1 MALSQLPQF
10 MQAIKNIESGGGN
23 YQIQGPTHPTMGPA
37 LGAYQIMQS
46 NWNVWAREAG
56 IPGANWRNRDAQDRV
71 AAYKF
76 TQYYRQFGS
85 WELVAVAW
93 FAGPGRAAK
102 AAKNGISSVAGLS
115 DSLGTSVGKYV
126 RLIRS
131 HMGSA
136 PSGGSSGGAGGAPT
150 PGTPAARKAA
160 MEGGGV
166 PESLPAAEP
175 RSTPQQQVEDT
186 LIGASRIIEPDPAED
201 LIPPQPRD
209 LLAAVFESVSRQIAG
224 GERVDPRTLGAV
236 SARPAE
242 GPGQRPSFRR
252 EEEEVV

>member
-1 MALSQLPQF
+1 MALGQLPAF
-10 MQAIKNIESGGGN
+10 MQSLGALESGNN
-23 YQIQGPTHPTMGPA
+23 YGAVGPRHPTMGRA
-37 LGAYQIMQS
+37 LGRWQIMES
-46 NWNVWAREAG
+46 NWHAWSREAG
-56 IPGANWRNRDAQDRV
+56 IPGADWRDPKAQDRV
-71 AAYKF
+71 ATYKF
-76 TQYYRQFGS
+76 SQYYRQFGS
-85 WELVAVAW
+85 WDLVAVAW

-102 AAKNGISSVAGLS
+102 AAKQGIQSVGQLK
-115 DSLGTSVGKYV
+115 DSLGTSVAGYV
-126 RLIRS
+126 RKVMS
-131 HMGSA
+131 NMGAA
-136 PSGGSSGGAGGAPT
+136 PSGGTSGGAGGAPT
-150 PGTPAARKAA
+150 PGTPAAREAA

-175 RSTPQQQVEDT
+175 RSTPQQQVEET

-201 LIPPQPRD
+201 LIQPQPRD

-242 GPGQRPSFRR
+242 GPGQRPGFTR